1 MADTAVNPGP
11 GTITLTGPAPSI
23 SQLVAL
29 PLEAG
34 IIALSGP
41 APTVVRSENVI
52 IFGEGTITLDGPAP
66 TVAQSDRPNPGPA
79 FITLEGPAP
88 DVDQTTSG
96 SPGPG
101 VINLVGPAPTIAQS
115 VNQIILLPG
124 AGVITLQGPRPTVT
138 ITTGGRTVDLLPGII
153 LLQGPFPTVTQSAN
167 GVVPGTPADYS
178 NLITSEH
185 HNKPRFKAV
194 VELLVSGATDGMKAL
209 ASMPV
214 LYQFNN
220 AQGQQLDR
228 VGAWI
233 GLSRFV
239 TVPSLGTVELND
251 NDYKLLLISK
261 IAANHFDGSFQQY
274 QLILSSLFVGYGFI
288 MTAVDNQDMSID
300 IYVTGAVPTP
310 LQLALMQSGYLP
322 PKPEGVRINGITV
335 IGSDPAFGTDHDD
348 ALINGPDIGAFY

>member
-1 MADTAVNPGP
+1 MADTAVDPGA
-11 GTITLTGPAPSI
+11 GVITLDGPAVSI
-23 SQLVAL
+23 VQDTVL

-34 IIALSGP
+34 IIALAGP
-41 APTVVRSENVI
+41 PVSVEVSMSVVLLEPGAI
-52 IFGEGTITLDGPAP
+52 ALDGPAVNVTQSNAP
-66 TVAQSDRPNPGPA
+66 NLEPGFIDLDGPVVDVA
-79 FITLEGPAP
+79 
-88 DVDQTTSG
+88 QTTSG

-101 VINLVGPAPTIAQS
+101 TITLAGPPVGVAQS
-115 VNQIILLPG
+115 VNNIILLLP
-124 AGVITLQGPRPTVT
+124 ATITLQGPAPSIA

-153 LLQGPFPTVTQSAN
+153 GLQGPFPTITQSAN
-167 GVVPGTPADYS
+167 GVVPGTPADYA

-194 VELLVSGATDGMKAL
+194 VELLVSGATDGMKVL

-214 LYQFNN
+214 LYQFDI

-274 QLILSSLFVGYGFI
+274 QQILSSLFVGYGFV

-335 IGSDPAFGTDHDD
+335 IGGDPVFGTDQAD
-348 ALINGPDIGAFY
+348 ALINGPDFGAFY